1 MKQLKKIYFI
11 YDADGGL
18 WNEIKYWINKN
29 LLNKTSACE
38 LCDISHSKFFVR
50 LEWLTFIRELKNHYK
65 VKVLHRNEVPQNIQD
80 KNYQFPC
87 VIGETENELIEI
99 LNKIAFKDYGNPTSV
114 KELEEQFFQNL
125 AILESNHEFD
135 KVKEWKGSVF
145 QFWLFLFA
153 IL

>member
-1 MKQLKKIYFI
+1 MIQLKKIYFI

-29 LLNKTSACE
+29 LLNKKSACE
-38 LCDISHSKFFVR
+38 LCDISHSKLFVR
-50 LEWLTFIRELKNHYK
+50 FEWLTFIRELKNHYK

-99 LNKIAFKDYGNPTSV
+99 LNKIAFKDYGNLKSV
-114 KELEEQFFQNL
+114 KELEEQFFQKL

-135 KVKEWKGSVF
+135 KVKE
-145 QFWLFLFA
+145 
-153 IL
+153 

>member
-1 MKQLKKIYFI
+1 MTQLKKIYFI

-18 WNEIKYWINKN
+18 LNEVIYWINKN

-50 LEWLTFIRELKNHYK
+50 FEWLSFIKELKNHYQ
-65 VKVLHRNEVPQNIQD
+65 VKVLHRNELPQNIQD

-99 LNKIAFKDYGNPTSV
+99 LTKIAIIDYGNPTSV
-114 KELEEQFFQNL
+114 KELKEQFFQKL
-125 AILESNHEFD
+125 AILEPTPEID
-135 KVKEWKGSVF
+135 EVKE
-145 QFWLFLFA
+145 
-153 IL
+153 

>member
-1 MKQLKKIYFI
+1 MIQLKKIYFI

-29 LLNKTSACE
+29 LLNKRSACE

-87 VIGETENELIEI
+87 VIGETENGLIEI
-99 LNKIAFKDYGNPTSV
+99 LNKIAFKDYGNLKSV
-114 KELEEQFFQNL
+114 KELEEQFFQKL

-135 KVKEWKGSVF
+135 KVKE
-145 QFWLFLFA
+145 
-153 IL
+153 

>member
-1 MKQLKKIYFI
+1 MIQLKKIYFI

-50 LEWLTFIRELKNHYK
+50 FEWLSFIKELKNNYQ
-65 VKVLHRNEVPQNIQD
+65 VKVLHRNELPQNIQD

-87 VIGETENELIEI
+87 MLGETENGLIKI
-99 LNKIAFKDYGNPTSV
+99 LGKISFTKNGNPRSIEDIKYHFAQLLV
-114 KELEEQFFQNL
+114 ILQIKEG
-125 AILESNHEFD
+125 I
-135 KVKEWKGSVF
+135 
-145 QFWLFLFA
+145 
-153 IL
+153 